1 MKTKLAT
8 AIALSLLA
16 GTTFAAPTFYGEI
29 DLSVDHVQ
37 ADNKNGVEDRHITD
51 LNSNN
56 SFLGLKGDEKLT
68 DRLSALYQA
77 EFTFYGDEGSNSS
90 NDVFV
95 PRNILIGLKDEKI
108 GALKVGKIDTPV
120 KQLSSVVDTFNNYV
134 ANNADVAG
142 IMAGEN
148 RIDNVLV
155 YETPAF
161 QVGEGKIEAK
171 LQLATGEGNET
182 IKATKGGSTVAGRG
196 LGDSWSSSVVYS
208 DKTFVAGLGYD
219 KAIPSRLLA
228 RGFLNA
234 DTAGRDVDEL
244 SNFTTELNT
253 IRAIGRVNLDNGLSI
268 RGLYQ
273 VSEVEDADASVP
285 VNSTVEGV
293 TTNIAPAFARNIDD
307 AQAWLV
313 GAEYNLP
320 NAKNWT
326 VKGQYSYSDVTFDDA
341 TSDFEAKQILAGV
354 DYAFSKQVKVY
365 GTAGYLTIEQGSD
378 EDNQFLL
385 GTGFE
390 YKF

>member
-77 EFTFYGDEGSNSS
+77 EFTFYVDNGGSS
-90 NDVFV
+90 DTFV
-95 PRNILIGLKDEKI
+95 PRNLLIGLKDEKL
-108 GALKVGKIDTPV
+108 GTVKLGKIDTPV

-161 QVGEGKIEAK
+161 QLGEGKLEGK
-171 LQLATGEGNET
+171 LQLATGEGNDT
-182 IKATKGGSTVAGRG
+182 IESTKGGYTVAGRG

-208 DKTFVAGLGYD
+208 DKMFVAGLGYD
-219 KAIPSRLLA
+219 KAIPSRFLS

-234 DTAGRDVDEL
+234 DNTDARRGQDVTASRNVLAEA
-244 SNFTTELNT
+244 NT
-253 IRAIGRVNLDNGLSI
+253 IRAIGRINLDNGLSL
-268 RGLYQ
+268 RALYQ
-273 VSEVEDADASVP
+273 TSDIENADASP
-285 VNSTVEGV
+285 T
-293 TTNIAPAFARNIDD
+293 PANALVAANIDD

-313 GAEYNLP
+313 GAEYNFP